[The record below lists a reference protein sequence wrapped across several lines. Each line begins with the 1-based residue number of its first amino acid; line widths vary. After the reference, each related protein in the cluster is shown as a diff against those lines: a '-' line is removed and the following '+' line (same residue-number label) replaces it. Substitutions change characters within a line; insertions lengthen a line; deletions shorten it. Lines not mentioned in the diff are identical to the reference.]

1 MAATDVG
8 KDGRSTRD
16 TWLKRFKHN
25 LNLQKENR
33 GKQFSN
39 YLNMIDSLESKKFV
53 SRRGRVANPGTD
65 LNFQAGKVRSAST
78 TKMSTVLD
86 KYHAKALRLAQAKY
100 YAKQTG

>member
-1 MAATDVG
+1 MGKRVAKDNEGFLEGFKRRLLKNQTD
-8 KDGRSTRD
+8 
-16 TWLKRFKHN
+16 
-25 LNLQKENR
+25 R
-33 GKQFSN
+33 GKQFSS

>member
-1 MAATDVG
+1 MGKRVAKDNEGFLEGFKRRLLKNQTD
-8 KDGRSTRD
+8 
-16 TWLKRFKHN
+16 
-25 LNLQKENR
+25 R
-33 GKQFSN
+33 GKQFSS

-86 KYHAKALRLAQAKY
+86 KYHSKALRLAQAKY
-100 YAKQTG
+100 YAKQVG

>member
-1 MAATDVG
+1 MSET
-8 KDGRSTRD
+8 KPT
-16 TWLKRFKHN
+16 TWLEKFKKRLRDNKDS
-25 LNLQKENR
+25 R
-33 GKQFSN
+33 SKQFSN
-39 YLNMIDSLESKKFV
+39 YLSMIDSLESKKFV

>member
-1 MAATDVG
+1 MG
-8 KDGRSTRD
+8 KRVAKDNEGF
-16 TWLKRFKHN
+16 LEGFKRRLLEN
-25 LNLQKENR
+25 QKNR
-33 GKQFSN
+33 GQQFSN

>member
-1 MAATDVG
+1 MSETQP
-8 KDGRSTRD
+8 T
-16 TWLKRFKHN
+16 TWLEKFKKRLRDNKDSRN
-25 LNLQKENR
+25 
-33 GKQFSN
+33 KQFSN
-39 YLNMIDSLESKKFV
+39 YLSMIDSLESKKFV

-78 TKMSTVLD
+78 TQMSTVLD

>member
-1 MAATDVG
+1 MGKRVAKDNEGFLEGFKRRLLKNQTD
-8 KDGRSTRD
+8 
-16 TWLKRFKHN
+16 
-25 LNLQKENR
+25 R
-33 GKQFSN
+33 GQQFSS

-86 KYHAKALRLAQAKY
+86 KYHSKALRLAQAKY
-100 YAKQTG
+100 YAKQVG

>member
-1 MAATDVG
+1 MSETQP
-8 KDGRSTRD
+8 T
-16 TWLKRFKHN
+16 TWLEKFKKRLRDNKDS
-25 LNLQKENR
+25 R
-33 GKQFSN
+33 SKQFSN
-39 YLNMIDSLESKKFV
+39 YLSMIDSLESKKFV

-78 TKMSTVLD
+78 TQMSTVLD

>member
-1 MAATDVG
+1 MSET
-8 KDGRSTRD
+8 KPT
-16 TWLKRFKHN
+16 TWLEKFKKRLRDNKDDRN
-25 LNLQKENR
+25 
-33 GKQFSN
+33 KQFSN
-39 YLNMIDSLESKKFV
+39 YLSMIDSLESKKFV
-53 SRRGRVANPGTD
+53 SRRGRVANPGTN

>member
-1 MAATDVG
+1 MSET
-8 KDGRSTRD
+8 KPT
-16 TWLKRFKHN
+16 TWLEKFKKRLRDNKDS
-25 LNLQKENR
+25 R
-33 GKQFSN
+33 SKQFSN
-39 YLNMIDSLESKKFV
+39 YLSMIDSLESKKFV

-78 TKMSTVLD
+78 TQMSTVLD